1 MTVKLEATPGRIIG
15 NVQMCEHCG
24 GALTEVR
31 AGNGIRAGHIHE
43 QTSLM
48 ACKNLCNKEI
58 KGAWRMTDAELREK
72 AYEVWVDGV
81 WTWYVLK
88 KWQTDDHKPYARWF
102 CLVRTPMSPDGDLG
116 DTYASDIMSVA
127 TRVK

>member
-1 MTVKLEATPGRIIG
+1 MTVKLEATPGRILPDG
-15 NVQMCEHCG
+15 TLCCDNCG
-24 GALTEVR
+24 AALQGPENMAHQATGAE
-31 AGNGIRAGHIHE
+31 
-43 QTSLM
+43 

-58 KGAWRMTDAELREK
+58 KGAWQMTDAELREK
-72 AYEVWVDGV
+72 AYEVWVRGD

-116 DTYASDIMSVA
+116 DTYAADVMSVA